1 MKFLRNFSL
10 KHENMKNEIFTE
22 NRLAD
27 TKPKLFFEVLSLK
40 DGRKITFC
48 YCEWYRKYHKSGEK
62 QIFRSGGIHKLDL
75 GRFRHP
81 ILNSS

>member
-1 MKFLRNFSL
+1 MEK
-10 KHENMKNEIFTE
+10 EISSE
-22 NRLAD
+22 KGLAD
-27 TKPKLFFEVLSLK
+27 TKPKLFLEVLSFK

-75 GRFRHP
+75 GRFRRP